1 MNIESHLQHA
11 KWVTAPKELA
21 APIIV
26 RSFSLRMPQ
35 RGEIALSALG
45 FFVLFVNGKR
55 VGNEYFLPSN
65 SLFCRRDFEDL
76 LYPISDEFT
85 YRCYYSVYDITPYLR
100 EGENTIEIH
109 LGDGWYRQKERIA
122 EGTMKFGDAL
132 GTIYAMRLTDDTGEH
147 TILSDGTERSRK
159 SPIVYSQ
166 LFYGEIYDA
175 TAESGELGVDI
186 LSLPETKLSPEDSAP
201 DRVIRK
207 ITPKLLFS
215 DGNRKLYDAME
226 NISGFAT
233 LLVYAARGEKV
244 VVRFAENLKEGQLDF
259 ASTGSDYQNPEG
271 KPQIMEDVFIGD
283 GERHE
288 FQPMFV
294 WHAFRYFEVRGA
306 GEAVSVSVVHSDVPK
321 TAAFHSSSAELN
333 WLFDAFLRTQL
344 NNMHGGV
351 PSDCPHRERLGYTG
365 DGQVCAEAAMTL
377 LDGRA
382 FYRKWIRDIF
392 DSQDQVGGHI
402 NHTAP
407 FAGGGGGPGGWCL
420 GDWCTLEP
428 TAIPESYV
436 NTCYFIKSLQL
447 MEEFALLLGQN
458 QDRNSFSQL
467 REKAEKSVTE
477 QFYNDATSSFAEG
490 IQGADAFAIFAEI
503 GGEKTLAALVQRYR
517 KLLHFDTGF
526 LATALLCR
534 ILFQNHEEDLAYE
547 LLITHELGSFP
558 YMMDRDATTLW
569 EDWKGTMSHD
579 HPMFG
584 ACAVC
589 CIKDL
594 LGIRQTTSSVAYQEL
609 VIAPRVPKKLKSAEG
624 FFMAD

>member
-26 RSFSLRMPQ
+26 RSFSLRTPQ

-132 GTIYAMRLTDDTGEH
+132 GTIYAMRLTDDTSEH

-175 TAESGELGVDI
+175 TAESGEFGVDI

-233 LLVYAARGEKV
+233 LSVYAARGEKV

-259 ASTGSDYQNPEG
+259 VSTGSDYQNPEG

-294 WHAFRYFEVRGA
+294 WHAFRYFEVRGV

-365 DGQVCAEAAMTL
+365 DGQFCQGNPGRGRVC
-377 LDGRA
+377 D
-382 FYRKWIRDIF
+382 F
-392 DSQDQVGGHI
+392 
-402 NHTAP
+402 
-407 FAGGGGGPGGWCL
+407 C
-420 GDWCTLEP
+420 
-428 TAIPESYV
+428 
-436 NTCYFIKSLQL
+436 
-447 MEEFALLLGQN
+447 
-458 QDRNSFSQL
+458 RN
-467 REKAEKSVTE
+467 R
-477 QFYNDATSSFAEG
+477 
-490 IQGADAFAIFAEI
+490 
-503 GGEKTLAALVQRYR
+503 R
-517 KLLHFDTGF
+517 
-526 LATALLCR
+526 
-534 ILFQNHEEDLAYE
+534 
-547 LLITHELGSFP
+547 
-558 YMMDRDATTLW
+558 
-569 EDWKGTMSHD
+569 
-579 HPMFG
+579 
-584 ACAVC
+584 
-589 CIKDL
+589 
-594 LGIRQTTSSVAYQEL
+594 
-609 VIAPRVPKKLKSAEG
+609 
-624 FFMAD
+624 